1 MCVLEARDLP
11 AVKDSYYFVKLKLGK
26 SKSKTC
32 MVLTNTNNPVWN
44 EEFVFKV
51 RDQDVLVVSVLNSHH
66 FLLGEV
72 RIPVKKQLTLQPT
85 WFSLQTS
92 FSTSI
97 VVCSLF
103 YVACIIAFMNFDRLY
118 DICCFKLQILLVL

>member
-85 WFSLQTS
+85 WFSLQTDK
-92 FSTSI
+92 FLNKY
-97 VVCSLF
+97 CGLF
-103 YVACIIAFMNFDRLY
+103 PFLCCLHYCIYEF
-118 DICCFKLQILLVL
+118 